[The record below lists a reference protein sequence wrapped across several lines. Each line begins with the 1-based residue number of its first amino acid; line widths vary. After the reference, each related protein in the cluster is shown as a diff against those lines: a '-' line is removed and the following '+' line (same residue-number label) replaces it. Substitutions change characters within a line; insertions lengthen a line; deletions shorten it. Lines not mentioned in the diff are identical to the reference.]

1 MASTPLNTSG
11 HQFSIVKNHGND
23 PSARTFT
30 PRPISPLLIAHT
42 WEEMDDLASSRST
55 RVEVI
60 KCLRNRSEVLDH
72 IPTYQAQSYHRGTL
86 NTPEFHSIRS
96 VCFEV
101 GGTSGT
107 APRSGT
113 IHHSLSFR
121 GWMNPNNDDA
131 RVSKPLEIKDEVGDR
146 WYPLRDHSSPPRI
159 KISRDLHMKKTSFFF
174 DYSSSLAG
182 CLGL

>member
-1 MASTPLNTSG
+1 MSVRIPLFSCSDRDWQADLTCRASLPQMASTPLNTSG
-11 HQFSIVKNHGND
+11 TSIFDFQKHGNV

-42 WEEMDDLASSRST
+42 QEEMDDLASSRSA

-86 NTPEFHSIRS
+86 NTPKFHSIRS

-121 GWMNPNNDDA
+121 GWTKSKQDIPNTKA
-131 RVSKPLEIKDEVGDR
+131 
-146 WYPLRDHSSPPRI
+146 H
-159 KISRDLHMKKTSFFF
+159 
-174 DYSSSLAG
+174 
-182 CLGL
+182 